1 MFKSSK
7 KKHVLNR
14 LICVIKQPY
23 NLHVD
28 RMTYHNWTY
37 AEREFWLFKYHNII
51 QTAQFKC
58 DLVDLLKKISF
69 EKAPFLK
76 VEGLQE
82 MPDLLA
88 FLLPSYSVKVLMSI
102 FRLIS
107 FPI

>member
-1 MFKSSK
+1 MRSGRSF
-7 KKHVLNR
+7 
-14 LICVIKQPY
+14 
-23 NLHVD
+23 
-28 RMTYHNWTY
+28 
-37 AEREFWLFKYHNII
+37 
-51 QTAQFKC
+51 
-58 DLVDLLKKISF
+58 KKISF

-88 FLLPSYSVKVLMSI
+88 FLLPSYSVKVLMPI

>member
-1 MFKSSK
+1 M
-7 KKHVLNR
+7 
-14 LICVIKQPY
+14 ICVIKQPY

-28 RMTYHNWTY
+28 GMTHHNWMY
-37 AEREFWLFKYHNII
+37 AERSGRLNII

-69 EKAPFLK
+69 EKVPFLK
-76 VEGLQE
+76 LEGLQE

-88 FLLPSYSVKVLMSI
+88 FLLPSYSVKVLMPI

-107 FPI
+107 FAI